1 MNDMIDTQKLHTAIL
16 EKLSTVIDPETGVDV
31 VRMRLIEDLTVD
43 ETGKVKYRFR
53 PSSPLCPIAVPL
65 ANLIQMAVAKVPG
78 VTSQEIEVVDFI
90 LSDELMELLK
100 RTLADLQS
108 EGKEKKSG

>member
-1 MNDMIDTQKLHTAIL
+1 
-16 EKLSTVIDPETGVDV
+16 
-31 VRMRLIEDLTVD
+31 
-43 ETGKVKYRFR
+43 
-53 PSSPLCPIAVPL
+53 
-65 ANLIQMAVAKVPG
+65 MAVAKVPG